1 MIKETLIYQGDSK
14 WSRNAYIKFVD
25 DKIVFDCSDGE
36 YGPIEFDI
44 QAFYEAE
51 LKHAHDVA
59 DDWDGMFNDW
69 DVTLVDGMEN
79 EPYVSD
85 DFQIGP
91 DGAYEHIEDSVS
103 IIDEAY
109 ENYKTIHKHAIRTEG
124 DRSQLVIEL
133 LEKQLIYPKEEFINK
148 CKTNPDF
155 MKGWGLKIEEREL
168 SFGERVS
175 YYETTL
181 GRLHFVPPTIG
192 ILDKENIPTRL
203 ITITYNNKKIES
215 YE

>member
-91 DGAYEHIEDSVS
+91 DGAYEHIEEDQPQQ
-103 IIDEAY
+103 
-109 ENYKTIHKHAIRTEG
+109 K
-124 DRSQLVIEL
+124 LIEL
-133 LEKQLIYPKEEFINK
+133 LENQIMDL
-148 CKTNPDF
+148 T
-155 MKGWGLKIEEREL
+155 MMSKIE
-168 SFGERVS
+168 
-175 YYETTL
+175 L
-181 GRLHFVPPTIG
+181 GDDVIEEIKRLKG
-192 ILDKENIPTRL
+192 L
-203 ITITYNNKKIES
+203 INGKGNN
-215 YE
+215 